1 MSPFVHFSSPANE
14 DAVYEEPCF
23 SSQLFFFFCLFFQKL
38 WLKFTSFQKV
48 AKLRRAGCRT
58 WGKGDGSTE
67 QNESSLVAI
76 TLRKGN
82 KWKSDEGPRQ
92 ERGRSKERL
101 WLEEENVTET
111 SQIEE
116 GNLS

>member
-1 MSPFVHFSSPANE
+1 MF
-14 DAVYEEPCF
+14 
-23 SSQLFFFFCLFFQKL
+23 KL
-38 WLKFTSFQKV
+38 W
-48 AKLRRAGCRT
+48 RAACRT
-58 WGKGDGSTE
+58 GGKGDGSTE

-82 KWKSDEGPRQ
+82 KWKSDEDLRQ
-92 ERGRSKERL
+92 ERGRPKERL

-111 SQIEE
+111 SQLEE